1 MAIRREMKRICAA
14 VAGTG
19 FIGPVHV
26 EGLRRA
32 GVEVKGILGS
42 SHEKS
47 RQAAAT
53 LGLEKGYAAFDELLS
68 DKEVAAV
75 HLASPNRLHREQVL
89 AALAAGKHVI
99 CEKPLAMTSAETA
112 ELAGA
117 VRRTPQLV
125 AAVNYNLRFYPLCLQ
140 ARALVRQGEIGGV
153 FHVQGSYVQDW
164 LLYASDFN
172 WRVLAED
179 GGELRAI
186 GDIGTHWLDL
196 ITFVTGLQVE
206 AVMADLWTVHPKRQ
220 RPPAGSIETFTGK
233 KAAPPQGKPVPIT
246 TEDYG
251 SVLLRFKGGQRGV
264 LTVSQV
270 TAGRKNCLR
279 FEIAGSEKALAWDSE
294 RPNEMWIGA
303 RNAANQSLLR
313 DPALL
318 DASAAAFASYPGGH
332 NEGFPDTFKQLY
344 RAVYNDI
351 RRGAPSPEPLYATFE
366 DGHREL
372 LLCEAILKSHR
383 AQRWVSL

>member
-1 MAIRREMKRICAA
+1 MKTTCAA
-14 VAGTG
+14 VVGTG

-32 GVEVKGILGS
+32 GVHVKGICGS
-42 SHEKS
+42 SPDKS
-47 RQAAAT
+47 QKAAAT
-53 LGLEKGYAAFDELLS
+53 LGLEKGYSDFTELLA
-68 DKEVAAV
+68 DKEVVAI
-75 HLASPNRLHREQVL
+75 HLASPNRAHREQVL
-89 AALAAGKHVI
+89 AALEAGKHVI
-99 CEKPLAMTSAETA
+99 CEKPLAMTSTETA
-112 ELAGA
+112 ALVAA
-117 VRRTPQLV
+117 AKRKPNLV

-140 ARALVRQGEIGGV
+140 ARAMVRRGEIGNV
-153 FHVQGSYVQDW
+153 FHIQGGYVQDW
-164 LLYASDFN
+164 LLYPTDFN

-186 GDIGTHWLDL
+186 GDIGTHWLDV
-196 ITFVTGLQVE
+196 ITFVTGLE
-206 AVMADLWTVHPKRQ
+206 IESVMADLWTVHPTRQ

-233 KAAPPQGKPVPIT
+233 KSAPPKGEPVVIT

-279 FEIAGSEKALAWDSE
+279 FELAGSEKSLAWDSE
-294 RPNEMWIGA
+294 RPNELWIGA
-303 RNAANQSLLR
+303 RNAPNQSLLR
-313 DPALL
+313 DPSLL
-318 DASAAAFASYPGGH
+318 DDSAAKFASYPGGH

-344 RAVYNDI
+344 RAIYDDI
-351 RRGAPSPEPLYATFE
+351 RRGKPFTGPLYATVE

-383 AQRWVSL
+383 TQAWVKV